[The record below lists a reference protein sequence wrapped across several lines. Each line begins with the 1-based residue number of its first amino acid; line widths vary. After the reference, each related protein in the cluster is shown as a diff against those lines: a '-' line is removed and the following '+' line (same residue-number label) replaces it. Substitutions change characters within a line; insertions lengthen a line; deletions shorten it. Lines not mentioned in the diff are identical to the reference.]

1 MKYCLIVIVLAMC
14 LAGCREGHEPADGH
28 HEEDH
33 HGEGHAD
40 SGQAHADGDP
50 VEDVAALDLDHLRG
64 VDFAVVGEPVEE
76 GVWAA
81 AEAVPDESARRGL
94 TAPVAGVV
102 AAIRVAPGR
111 GVDAGQALLEIR
123 SSELAELR
131 SRLLTARAEL
141 ERAGAELAREQRLDA
156 AGAGIQREL
165 EAARSAVAMASA
177 HAEAARLALTARGI
191 DPRGS
196 GATAVV
202 VAPDHGRVAE
212 WTVLEGQGVDGG
224 APLGYFETGTAALVR
239 VELALPGA
247 PSWAP
252 GAVARVRRAD
262 GREWQ
267 ARVEGIPSSLD
278 ATTRRLGYRLRIE
291 DAERDAEVLPLAG
304 TPLEVRVPL
313 PVGIVVPQT
322 ALQQIEGTWGVF
334 VALGS
339 HASFRPVQRGP
350 ELGGD
355 ALVLE
360 GLSPGE
366 RVATSGAYLLKALSL
381 KQSGGGEGH
390 AH

>member
-1 MKYCLIVIVLAMC
+1 MKYWLIVIVVPMWLG
-14 LAGCREGHEPADGH
+14 GCSEAREAPHGH
-28 HEEDH
+28 HDEGNHRDE
-33 HGEGHAD
+33 HGVEHSDVAEVEAD
-40 SGQAHADGDP
+40 N
-50 VEDVAALDLDHLRG
+50 AALDLTALRG
-64 VDFAVVGEPVEE
+64 VDFADVGEPVEE

-102 AAIRVAPGR
+102 AAIEVAPGR
-111 GVDAGQALLEIR
+111 AVDAGQPLLEIR
-123 SSELAELR
+123 STELAELR
-131 SRLLTARAEL
+131 SQLVTSRAEL
-141 ERAGAELAREQRLDA
+141 ERARAELAREERLEV
-156 AGAGIQREL
+156 AGAGIKREL
-165 EAARSAVAMASA
+165 EAARAAVAVASA

-191 DPRGS
+191 DPGGS

-202 VAPDHGRVAE
+202 RAPDRGRVAG
-212 WTVLEGQGVDGG
+212 WAVLEGEGVAGG
-224 APLGYFETGTAALVR
+224 AALGHFETGAAALVR

-247 PSWAP
+247 PTWAP
-252 GAVARVRRAD
+252 GTPARVRRAD

-291 DAERDAEVLPLAG
+291 GGESSAGALPLAG

-313 PVGIVVPQT
+313 PIGIVVPQT

-334 VALGS
+334 VASGS
-339 HASFRPVQRGP
+339 HATFRPVQRGP

-355 ALVLE
+355 VLVLA

-381 KQSGGGEGH
+381 KQSGAGDGH